1 MGAGK
6 VTVHTAAAG
15 LDPRWT
21 LPIALDVGC
30 DTFAVRED
38 PLYVGLN
45 QVTPHAVV
53 RLPVIGGSILKH
65 VTGVS
70 YLPHLLFRL
79 SCVGVCSRSA
89 LRLTISCYI
98 RV

>member
-15 LDPRWT
+15 IHPRWT

-30 DTFAVRED
+30 DTQGVRED

-45 QVTPHAVV
+45 QVNPYAAISSPIDGRRAHNWTC
-53 RLPVIGGSILKH
+53 LPAHMRKPQILC
-65 VTGVS
+65 GEGNRRA
-70 YLPHLLFRL
+70 PD
-79 SCVGVCSRSA
+79 
-89 LRLTISCYI
+89 
-98 RV
+98 